1 MSLYLK
7 LYIKQKRLIF
17 EPFLVKL
24 WSSLKKLRKDLYLNE
39 KTKTVIQKK
48 NQGNIATAIILTPK
62 EFQEISFSKIS
73 ILT

>member
-1 MSLYLK
+1 MSKKTLMSLYLK
-7 LYIKQKRLIF
+7 LYIKQKKRLLF

-48 NQGNIATAIILTPK
+48 NQENNIATAIILTPK
-62 EFQEISFSKIS
+62 EF
-73 ILT
+73 